1 MHSLKKILFLACSL
15 IVLEIAYAYAQTVY
29 VTDEFEITMRTGP
42 SIENKIIAMLPTGT
56 KLQVIEEK
64 GDWILAKGP
73 NDEEGWIFKR
83 YASAEIPKKIILEQL
98 RNKYQE
104 AAKQLET
111 EKEKALTFE
120 MKNKELGSALHT
132 SQKQF
137 EKVNKDYTGL
147 VAESKD
153 FLHLK
158 NEHASNIDNLKKTTS
173 ELIILKKENED
184 LRLST
189 NLIWFLSGAGVV
201 AVSWLVGFMMG
212 KVTRRSRSLYG

>member
-1 MHSLKKILFLACSL
+1 MHSFKKILFLACSI

-29 VTDEFEITMRTGP
+29 VTDEFEVTLRTGP
-42 SIENKIIAMLPTGT
+42 SIENKIIAMLTTGT

-73 NDEEGWIFKR
+73 NDREGWILKR
-83 YASAEIPKKIILEQL
+83 YASTEIPKKMMLEQL
-98 RNKYQE
+98 QNKYLE
-104 AAKQLET
+104 AATQLET
-111 EKEKALTFE
+111 EKEKALTVE
-120 MKNKELGSALHT
+120 RENKELRSSLHT
-132 SQKQF
+132 SQKHF

-158 NEHASNIDNLKKTTS
+158 NEHASNVDNLKKATS
-173 ELIILKKENED
+173 ELTKLKKENED
-184 LRLST
+184 LQLST